1 MIFTAHSVS
10 AEGEYDYACGRQALQ
25 TERNPYQ
32 PEYLPSIGS
41 IDFCRVT
48 DISADVAKDIA
59 LKSCVLVPGPPL
71 VSANGKP
78 NDASPSISLNRIATV
93 RTGHARGNPT

>member
-48 DISADVAKDIA
+48 ECRSFRR
-59 LKSCVLVPGPPL
+59 VL
-71 VSANGKP
+71 NGSKEGYP
-78 NDASPSISLNRIATV
+78 
-93 RTGHARGNPT
+93 